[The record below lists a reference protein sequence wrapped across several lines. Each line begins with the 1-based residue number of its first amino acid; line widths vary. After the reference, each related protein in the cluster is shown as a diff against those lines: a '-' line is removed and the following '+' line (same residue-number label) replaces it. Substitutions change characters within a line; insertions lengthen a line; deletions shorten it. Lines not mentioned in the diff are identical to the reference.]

1 MFLRQLPDLLV
12 TVNSL
17 IIRHNYQIS
26 YLLDLHPREHCQR
39 SMVAGEDGLEHGL
52 LEEPRLPLPCRGAA
66 PPDPLAVSSHGR
78 RLPPDGCAFRV
89 HAWSS
94 STLANSMSNTLRALA
109 GELLHHQNAC
119 HRDTSDIR

>member
-17 IIRHNYQIS
+17 IIRHNYRIS

-52 LEEPRLPLPCRGAA
+52 LEEPRLPCHAEEP
-66 PPDPLAVSSHGR
+66 
-78 RLPPDGCAFRV
+78 RLQIP
-89 HAWSS
+89 
-94 STLANSMSNTLRALA
+94 
-109 GELLHHQNAC
+109 
-119 HRDTSDIR
+119 